1 MKQRGAKKSD
11 GKEGKSRGREGKT
24 LVLTFV
30 PVNSRVRAEITREDV
45 ASKLVMVHNVYITR
59 TFTKFLSSET
69 LKI

>member
-1 MKQRGAKKSD
+1 MTEKKKRA
-11 GKEGKSRGREGKT
+11 GGREGKT
-24 LVLTFV
+24 LVLSFV